1 METIEDRIKIHP
13 DVRSGQPRIR
23 GTRTTVADVLGL
35 LAAGAPE
42 DEILDDFAWLTAED
56 IRAVLAYA
64 AREMRE
70 HAARLL

>member
-1 METIEDRIKIHP
+1 METIEDRITILP
-13 DVRSGQPRIR
+13 GVRSGQPTIR
-23 GTRTTVADVLGL
+23 GTRTTAADVLSL

-42 DEILDDFAWLTAED
+42 HEILDDFPWLKVED

-70 HAARLL
+70 HAAR

>member
-1 METIEDRIKIHP
+1 METIEDRITILP
-13 DVRSGQPRIR
+13 GVRSGQPTIR

-35 LAAGAPE
+35 LAAGARE
-42 DEILDDFAWLTAED
+42 DEILDDFPWLKAED

-70 HAARLL
+70 HAAR